1 MFRPQLKPLTEAP
14 ANAVEALLDSV
25 FGADRHGRTA
35 YALRAG
41 TAPLDSLCFGAWDA
55 DGVFVGSIQ
64 AWPVVLATDEGAA
77 HPLVMVGPVA
87 ITPALQGIGIGRA
100 LMAALGEAAE
110 RSDDPGATALMLIG
124 DPEYYGRFGF
134 TDAATGGWR
143 VPGPVER
150 HRLLARGPRLPAVA
164 GLLGPR
170 VATAAARRLPS
181 QPALP

>member
-1 MFRPQLKPLTEAP
+1 MLHPLLKPLTEAP
-14 ANAVEALLDSV
+14 AGAVEALLDDV

-41 TAPLDSLCFGAWDA
+41 TAPLDPLCFGAWDGA
-55 DGVFVGSIQ
+55 GAFLGSIQ
-64 AWPVVLATDEGAA
+64 AWPVMLTTDGNAA
-77 HPLVMVGPVA
+77 YPLVMVGPVA

-100 LMAALGEAAE
+100 LMAALGAAAE
-110 RSDDPGATALMLIG
+110 RSDDPGAAALMLIG

-134 TDAATGGWR
+134 TDAATGGWS

-150 HRLLARGPRLPAVA
+150 HRLLARGPRVPVVA

-170 VATAAARRLPS
+170 VDTAAARRLPS